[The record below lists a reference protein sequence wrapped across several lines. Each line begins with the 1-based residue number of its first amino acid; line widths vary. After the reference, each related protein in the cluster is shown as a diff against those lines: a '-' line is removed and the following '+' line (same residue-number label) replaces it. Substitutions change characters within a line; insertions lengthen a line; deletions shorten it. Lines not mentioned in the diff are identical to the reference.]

1 MTKIILAILLTVFF
15 WTPKLLEYGT
25 VVPNTYNADDNDD
38 DNENDTEY
46 YDCDSEIYYIDSIQ
60 DEFMSIEGV
69 DAENEGVKNGGR
81 VDVDANALSTEQK
94 LGCVRNPT
102 NINYNNG
109 RDNRHCRCPCPT

>member
-15 WTPKLLEYGT
+15 RTPKLLEYGT

-69 DAENEGVKNGGR
+69 DA
-81 VDVDANALSTEQK
+81 
-94 LGCVRNPT
+94 
-102 NINYNNG
+102 
-109 RDNRHCRCPCPT
+109 